1 MLELQPSR
9 GGEMDMGSDQK
20 VGRNLLDDVSPSPWE
35 QEEREE
41 LERADHAAQE
51 GQRERMPSY

>member
-1 MLELQPSR
+1 
-9 GGEMDMGSDQK
+9 MDMGGDQK
-20 VGRNLLDDVSPSPWE
+20 VGRNLLGDVSPSPWE

-41 LERADHAAQE
+41 PERADHAAQE